1 MKNTHNIQ
9 LRPATPDD
17 VEPLTALSYKT
28 IRVKY
33 PDVIG
38 ADMVE
43 GYIAS
48 GAVPLYYTE
57 RNAFTRVAVADGEV
71 IGACALRGNAVDL
84 MMVTVEHH
92 RSGVGSIL
100 LSEAED
106 ILFADHPEITL
117 DSFRDNRQAVDF
129 YTKHGWEMQTAFT
142 DPDYGIAMVRMTK
155 SRGSA

>member
-1 MKNTHNIQ
+1 MKNNPNLH
-9 LRPATPDD
+9 LRPARPDD

-28 IRVKY
+28 IRAKY

-48 GAVPLYYTE
+48 GAVPHYYTE

-71 IGACALRGNAVDL
+71 IGACALRDNSVDL
-84 MMVTVEHH
+84 MMVTLERH
-92 RSGVGSIL
+92 RSGVGAVL
-100 LSEAED
+100 LADAES
-106 ILFADHPEITL
+106 ILFAEHALISLE
-117 DSFRDNRQAVDF
+117 SFRDNHQAVDF
-129 YTKHGWEMQTAFT
+129 YAKHGWALGEAFT

-155 SRGSA
+155 QRGG

>member
-1 MKNTHNIQ
+1 LKNFQNIQ

-33 PDVIG
+33 PEIIG

-48 GAVPLYYTE
+48 GAVPQYYAD
-57 RNAFTRVAVADGEV
+57 RNAFTRVAVTDGQV
-71 IGACALRGNAVDL
+71 IGACALRDNSVDL
-84 MMVTVEHH
+84 MMVTLEHH
-92 RSGVGSIL
+92 RSGVGAAL
-100 LSEAED
+100 LADAES
-106 ILFADHPEITL
+106 ILFAQHELISL
-117 DSFRDNRQAVDF
+117 ESFRDNHQAVDF
-129 YTKHGWEMQTAFT
+129 YAKHGWVRREAFT

-155 SRGSA
+155 QRSD

>member
-1 MKNTHNIQ
+1 MKNNQNLH

-17 VEPLTALSYKT
+17 VKPLTALSYKT

-48 GAVPLYYTE
+48 GAVPQYYAD

-71 IGACALRGNAVDL
+71 IGACALRDNNVDL
-84 MMVTVEHH
+84 MMVTLERH
-92 RSGVGSIL
+92 RRGVGAAL
-100 LSEAED
+100 LADAES
-106 ILFADHPEITL
+106 ILFAEHEQISL
-117 DSFRDNRQAVDF
+117 ESFRDNRQAVDF
-129 YTKHGWEMQTAFT
+129 YAKHGWVLGDAFT

-155 SRGSA
+155 QRGD

>member
-1 MKNTHNIQ
+1 MKSNQNLH
-9 LRPATPDD
+9 LRPATLDD
-17 VEPLTALSYKT
+17 VETLTALSYKT

-48 GAVPLYYTE
+48 GAVPHYYTE

-71 IGACALRGNAVDL
+71 IGACALRDNAVDL
-84 MMVTVEHH
+84 MMVNLEHH
-92 RSGVGSIL
+92 RGGVGSIL
-100 LSEAED
+100 LSEAES

-117 DSFRDNRQAVDF
+117 NSFRDNRQAIDF
-129 YTKHGWEMQTAFT
+129 YTKHGWTMSEAFT

>member
-1 MKNTHNIQ
+1 MKNTQNIQ

-33 PDVIG
+33 PDIIG

-48 GAVPLYYTE
+48 GAVPQYYRD
-57 RNAFTRVAVADGEV
+57 RNTFTRVAVLDGEV

-84 MMVTVEHH
+84 MMVTLDHH
-92 RSGVGSIL
+92 RSGVGSAL
-100 LSEAED
+100 LSEAET
-106 ILFADHPEITL
+106 ILFADHGEISL
-117 DSFRDNRQAVDF
+117 ESFRDNRQAVDF
-129 YTKHGWEMQTAFT
+129 YAKHGWVMQEAFT

-155 SRGSA
+155 QRKD

>member
-1 MKNTHNIQ
+1 MKNTQNIQ

-48 GAVPLYYTE
+48 GAVPHYYAE

-71 IGACALRGNAVDL
+71 IGACALRDNAVDL
-84 MMVTVEHH
+84 MMVTLERH
-92 RSGVGSIL
+92 RSGVGAAL
-100 LSEAED
+100 LADAES
-106 ILFADHPEITL
+106 ILFAEHALISLE
-117 DSFRDNRQAVDF
+117 SFRDNRQAVDF
-129 YTKHGWEMQTAFT
+129 YAKHGWALGEAFT

-155 SRGSA
+155 QRSD